1 MQLRGHHFLC
11 ILTYRGYGY
20 TPAFVENMSSIV
32 AGIEHG
38 RPVRLVDGPD
48 DICGGLTAA
57 DRLLCNHDCSKA
69 ETREIDEV
77 AVEAVRDLLPADVGQ
92 AMTLDAATVLTLR
105 RHFATHAIRAACGR
119 CSWSEFCT
127 TIASEDFRDTKLFG
141 SANPAP
147 GAEKR
152 LVQHDHDI

>member
-1 MQLRGHHFLC
+1 VQLRGHHFLC

-32 AGIEHG
+32 AGIEQG

-48 DICGGLTAA
+48 DICGGLTPA

-69 ETREIDEV
+69 ETRAIDSLAV
-77 AVEAVRDLLPADVGQ
+77 AAVRDLLPADAGS
-92 AMTLDAATVLTLR
+92 AMTLDAVTISELR
-105 RHFATHAIRAACGR
+105 RHFATHAIRAACRR

-127 TIASEDFRDTKLFG
+127 TIAAEDFGNTKLF
-141 SANPAP
+141 NPSVP
-147 GAEKR
+147 SPSHEKH
-152 LVQHDHDI
+152 LVGHDHDI